1 MAEQNI
7 VTGEEIS
14 PNNRYSRFV
23 TGKPSSVNRYRDYAL
38 TTEQQTEE
46 RVAKGTYEEIDREEE
61 WTSDDLMMAA
71 RLVVDGLWLN
81 KSEEVG
87 SWISAAAFKAFYP
100 ELSQGKDIT
109 TIREEM
115 LADLESETAE
125 FMERKPIAGTVGQIT
140 GNIFSPVSI
149 AGGAL
154 LTTAARLRQ
163 GQAAV
168 KGGAGVRAAVGGQ
181 VGLAAD
187 DAATLS
193 KMASYYA
200 AQAPTKTVTIKP
212 LERVLNKAGIAM
224 ATKPT
229 PVVSAAVGAPLAAV
243 AGFEGENTD
252 EALKNAGLSFAAGAV
267 IPFGFEGIKKTY
279 SGAVNN
285 KMAQQLG
292 QGKDF
297 INLMF
302 TEHPVAPVYRS
313 VVSKAYG
320 GMTLTEQQ
328 VRSVASKI
336 APSYIMRKA
345 AVNLKETAKDKVA
358 RAKKANA
365 LELKLSKSS
374 LDDMQSDAV
383 EKLRLNEKL
392 ATNSAQRL
400 TDDEV
405 DRLTNIVN
413 ASKDDLKAIAVKEA
427 DEAVNAV
434 QGQFRADALTSAAP
448 GAAPKDE
455 VTTITT
461 LDPQDALKALDD
473 LWKKYGY
480 ATAKSKTYKIEPD
493 QVIAKLRKLH
503 EDDPDVVLVGR
514 QLDEVLEYA
523 EVSLNKLTTKGQITG
538 EDLVNLRSRIGSVIN
553 RVTENDPLTRN
564 YVDSIKDY
572 FDTVIRNGLNPAER
586 KAFDAENGLWATK
599 RLVEESTRRATGGK
613 AVVQGAF
620 TAEDWIESSK
630 AFSRYMSARGN
641 VNLQREAQDIANLAR
656 QRNDAILQ
664 KANTDVNGI
673 VSDLKSQIK
682 LEKKSLSKAKD
693 DAAVQLARDIKDVR
707 ERFSGLKQTAEVR
720 ARVKDL
726 VTAAREKH
734 KVQLANLEQQ
744 AKDLNNK
751 EKELARFAPK
761 SFDASVFERLFNT
774 ALVGQVLTATT
785 PEIGK
790 TLGTGVVGS
799 RLLATETAQRIFAKQ
814 TGLQK
819 GISGFVD
826 RAEQATVPLR
836 EAGLRAPSVA
846 ATTPFVSTT
855 SEKVLDKEA
864 VERIKRLPY
873 NQRAR
878 VKAALERSGKM
889 SLVKAQ
895 EPELYRLLHSK

>member
-46 RVAKGTYEEIDREEE
+46 RVAKGTYEELDREEE

-115 LADLESETAE
+115 LADLEAETAE

-140 GNIFSPVSI
+140 GNIFSPVSL

-168 KGGAGVRAAVGGQ
+168 TGGVGVRSAVGGQ

-200 AQAPTKTVTIKP
+200 AQAPTKTVAIKP

-434 QGQFRADALTSAAP
+434 QGQFRADALTLAAP

-503 EDDPDVVLVGR
+503 EDDPDIVLVGR

-523 EVSLNKLTTKGQITG
+523 EVSLNKLTTKVK
-538 EDLVNLRSRIGSVIN
+538 L
-553 RVTENDPLTRN
+553 
-564 YVDSIKDY
+564 
-572 FDTVIRNGLNPAER
+572 
-586 KAFDAENGLWATK
+586 
-599 RLVEESTRRATGGK
+599 
-613 AVVQGAF
+613 
-620 TAEDWIESSK
+620 
-630 AFSRYMSARGN
+630 
-641 VNLQREAQDIANLAR
+641 
-656 QRNDAILQ
+656 
-664 KANTDVNGI
+664 
-673 VSDLKSQIK
+673 
-682 LEKKSLSKAKD
+682 LEKILLIY
-693 DAAVQLARDIKDVR
+693 V
-707 ERFSGLKQTAEVR
+707 
-720 ARVKDL
+720 L
-726 VTAAREKH
+726 V
-734 KVQLANLEQQ
+734 
-744 AKDLNNK
+744 
-751 EKELARFAPK
+751 
-761 SFDASVFERLFNT
+761 
-774 ALVGQVLTATT
+774 
-785 PEIGK
+785 
-790 TLGTGVVGS
+790 
-799 RLLATETAQRIFAKQ
+799 
-814 TGLQK
+814 
-819 GISGFVD
+819 
-826 RAEQATVPLR
+826 
-836 EAGLRAPSVA
+836 
-846 ATTPFVSTT
+846 
-855 SEKVLDKEA
+855 
-864 VERIKRLPY
+864 
-873 NQRAR
+873 
-878 VKAALERSGKM
+878 
-889 SLVKAQ
+889 
-895 EPELYRLLHSK
+895 

>member
-46 RVAKGTYEEIDREEE
+46 RVAKGTYEELDREEE

-115 LADLESETAE
+115 LADLEAETAE

-140 GNIFSPVSI
+140 GNIFSPVSL

-168 KGGAGVRAAVGGQ
+168 TGGVGVRSAVGGQ

-200 AQAPTKTVTIKP
+200 AQAPTKTVAIKP

-434 QGQFRADALTSAAP
+434 QGQFRADALTLAAP

-503 EDDPDVVLVGR
+503 EDDPDIVLVGR

-564 YVDSIKDY
+564 YVDSIKNY

-630 AFSRYMSARGN
+630 GFSRYMSARGN
-641 VNLQREAQDIANLAR
+641 VNLQREAQEIANLAR

-726 VTAAREKH
+726 VTTAREKH

-751 EKELARFAPK
+751 ERELARFAPK

-799 RLLATETAQRIFAKQ
+799 RLLATETAQRIFSKQ

-819 GISGFVD
+819 GISGFVE
-826 RAEQATVPLR
+826 RAGQATVPLR
-836 EAGLRAPSVA
+836 EAGIRAPSIA

-873 NQRAR
+873 SQRAK
-878 VKAALERSGKM
+878 VKAALIRSGKM
-889 SLVKAQ
+889 PLVKAQ